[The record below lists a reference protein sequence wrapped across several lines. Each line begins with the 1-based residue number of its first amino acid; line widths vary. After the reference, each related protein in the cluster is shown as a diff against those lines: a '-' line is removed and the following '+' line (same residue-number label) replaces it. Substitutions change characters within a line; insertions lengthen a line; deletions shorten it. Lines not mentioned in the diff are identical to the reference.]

1 MLMIVPHSLEHTP
14 ATRPLERAEAEALAE
29 SIRAF
34 GAASRLRLMAAL
46 LGGER
51 TVDDLAQAS
60 ELTPSAASQQLRV
73 LRQHRL
79 VAVRRDGR
87 RSYYRLHD
95 SHVADLLV
103 AIRHHYEHLD
113 TPPWTM
119 PVPETAG
126 RTWSGG

>member
-1 MLMIVPHSLEHTP
+1 MPHPLEHTP
-14 ATRPLERAEAEALAE
+14 ATSPLGRAEAEVLAE
-29 SIRAF
+29 SLRAF

-46 LGGER
+46 LAGER
-51 TVDDLAQAS
+51 TVEDLARAS

-73 LRQHRL
+73 LRQLRL
-79 VAVRRDGR
+79 VAVRREGR

-113 TPPWTM
+113 AANWPPGLPDRATTHG
-119 PVPETAG
+119 EA
-126 RTWSGG
+126 SGG